1 MEKLLLGKP
10 YEEHT
15 TKNTLSLYWNLLSK
29 EITSFKLISEALKK
43 HSIRSASTKITFA
56 ASFFYNAF
64 LGSEDLS
71 HKEILSNSAL
81 SAVATYSA
89 LFIGGLVLGAISKG
103 KETKNLDKVLG
114 SNWHLSHKGK
124 NQNAGLEKLILKE
137 VLEEELAIKGKILT
151 EEEKEQELKYLKSYL
166 ALFSALPCESYMKNF
181 SCDFSIA
188 QGWLDLPPFTNDDTL
203 GPSFNASQEFK
214 ELIKNTRGN
223 SIKRYLLGQLT
234 LKASPLTNLVN
245 KRLIHLLGKELTL
258 LNRKYSQKK
267 TSTTPRTLL
276 QYILHKIR
284 GENKTTESTT
294 IAEPFTA
301 LEFLVSEERE
311 LGSITRPS
319 EIRTEIEERIKK
331 VFRKVYTEEA
341 QKAQQILFEQGANQ
355 YKLPLLTRI
364 LFDPEYTSGQ
374 SLFGGEFQNSLYNE
388 YSKMKEKF
396 SCTIFSKQTLQTY
409 VVEARTRVQKFQK
422 IMQDIGIDLSAYPQG
437 KQDDETIKAEDIR
450 ALGIAYYTQT
460 GALYED
466 LKRVLAGDKFR
477 KETPKEFLLPQTN
490 KSSIKNE
497 LEELVKEHRK
507 EGTVHKENVHL
518 RNARIYHLVPK
529 IHLEYY
535 RKIIFEK
542 AKYAAT

>member
-1 MEKLLLGKP
+1 MLEKLLLGKP

-188 QGWLDLPPFTNDDTL
+188 QGWLDLP
-203 GPSFNASQEFK
+203 
-214 ELIKNTRGN
+214 IH
-223 SIKRYLLGQLT
+223 KRRHT
-234 LKASPLTNLVN
+234 
-245 KRLIHLLGKELTL
+245 
-258 LNRKYSQKK
+258 
-267 TSTTPRTLL
+267 RTLL
-276 QYILHKIR
+276 QCKPRIQRIDKKHKRKQHQKISPR
-284 GENKTTESTT
+284 TANAQSFTINKSCKQ
-294 IAEPFTA
+294 
-301 LEFLVSEERE
+301 
-311 LGSITRPS
+311 
-319 EIRTEIEERIKK
+319 EINSP
-331 VFRKVYTEEA
+331 FRKRTYTT
-341 QKAQQILFEQGANQ
+341 K
-355 YKLPLLTRI
+355 
-364 LFDPEYTSGQ
+364 
-374 SLFGGEFQNSLYNE
+374 
-388 YSKMKEKF
+388 
-396 SCTIFSKQTLQTY
+396 
-409 VVEARTRVQKFQK
+409 
-422 IMQDIGIDLSAYPQG
+422 
-437 KQDDETIKAEDIR
+437 
-450 ALGIAYYTQT
+450 
-460 GALYED
+460 
-466 LKRVLAGDKFR
+466 
-477 KETPKEFLLPQTN
+477 
-490 KSSIKNE
+490 
-497 LEELVKEHRK
+497 
-507 EGTVHKENVHL
+507 
-518 RNARIYHLVPK
+518 PK
-529 IHLEYY
+529 ILP
-535 RKIIFEK
+535 EK
-542 AKYAAT
+542 NFNYT

>member
-1 MEKLLLGKP
+1 M
-10 YEEHT
+10 
-15 TKNTLSLYWNLLSK
+15 
-29 EITSFKLISEALKK
+29 
-43 HSIRSASTKITFA
+43 
-56 ASFFYNAF
+56 
-64 LGSEDLS
+64 
-71 HKEILSNSAL
+71 
-81 SAVATYSA
+81 
-89 LFIGGLVLGAISKG
+89 
-103 KETKNLDKVLG
+103 
-114 SNWHLSHKGK
+114 
-124 NQNAGLEKLILKE
+124 
-137 VLEEELAIKGKILT
+137 
-151 EEEKEQELKYLKSYL
+151 
-166 ALFSALPCESYMKNF
+166 
-181 SCDFSIA
+181 
-188 QGWLDLPPFTNDDTL
+188 
-203 GPSFNASQEFK
+203 
-214 ELIKNTRGN
+214 
-223 SIKRYLLGQLT
+223 
-234 LKASPLTNLVN
+234 
-245 KRLIHLLGKELTL
+245 
-258 LNRKYSQKK
+258 
-267 TSTTPRTLL
+267 
-276 QYILHKIR
+276 
-284 GENKTTESTT
+284 
-294 IAEPFTA
+294 
-301 LEFLVSEERE
+301 
-311 LGSITRPS
+311 GSITRPS